1 LFEPVPVPVVEARVE
16 AGIVE
21 MHSTQ
26 LRTPA
31 GLLLVA
37 ALDLGVVGGV
47 AAGVV

>member
-1 LFEPVPVPVVEARVE
+1 VVEARVG

-26 LRTPA
+26 LRTPV

-37 ALDLGVVGGV
+37 VLDLGVVGGV